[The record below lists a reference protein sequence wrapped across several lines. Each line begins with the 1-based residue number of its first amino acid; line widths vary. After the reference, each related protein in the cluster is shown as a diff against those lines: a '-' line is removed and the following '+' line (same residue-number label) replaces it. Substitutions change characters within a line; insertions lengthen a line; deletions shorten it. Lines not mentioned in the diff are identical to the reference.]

1 MVRRTALLIL
11 FLLLIIPSLKIYSE
25 DNLVVPDE
33 YNDLL
38 DSIPD
43 DIRELLPDEIFSSNS
58 NEIEAGIKKLIDWN
72 FIIEFVFDTIGL
84 NIKEIIKAFATILSI
99 LMLCSLLNMFQHT
112 IKNKALESAIRLI
125 TGLALITSIVKL
137 SNAPITNSI
146 QLLNNIK
153 LFVNTISPTISVMYA
168 MGGNISTALVHNYG
182 LIVFL
187 SIIENICVISL
198 EIIVGVCLSL
208 TFASSFLDEGNL
220 IALCNSIKKVF
231 SFFIGFIMLIFTT
244 IISTQTL
251 LSTKS
256 ENISTKAAKM
266 IATQIIPL
274 VGSTVGETLR
284 TAGASIEYLRS
295 NIGVII
301 IVIFILMIL
310 PTLISVSLYRIV
322 FSISNSFADLLS
334 CKREGRIILE
344 ISSILGYVLAIIS
357 ICSISL
363 LLLITIFTKCASPLS

>member
-58 NEIEAGIKKLIDWN
+58 NEIEAGTKKLIDWN

-295 NIGVII
+295 NVGVII

>member
-58 NEIEAGIKKLIDWN
+58 NEIEAGTKKLIDWN

-84 NIKEIIKAFATILSI
+84 NIKEIIKVFATILSI

-295 NIGVII
+295 NVGVII